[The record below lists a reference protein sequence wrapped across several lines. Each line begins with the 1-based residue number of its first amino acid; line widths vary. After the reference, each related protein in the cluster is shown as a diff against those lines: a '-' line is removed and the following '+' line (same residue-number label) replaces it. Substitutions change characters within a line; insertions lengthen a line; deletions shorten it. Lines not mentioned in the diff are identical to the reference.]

1 MILAALQLNSSPLW
15 ARNREQI
22 AESLALLPPERP
34 CLVLL
39 PENFACFGGRDDYHR
54 LAEPLGHGPIQRQLS
69 AWAREH
75 GIWLVAGSLP
85 TRVAGQT
92 KVHTSSLVYDDQG
105 VLRGHY
111 HKLHLFDVDVADAH
125 GSYRES
131 DSFLPGRDY
140 CVVPSPFGGL
150 GLSICY
156 DVRFPELYRKL
167 RSAGADVLLVPAAF
181 TRVTG
186 QAHWRPLLQARAIEN
201 QCYLVAANQWGRH
214 GPERETWGRSLILD
228 PWGDLLAERPE
239 GTGLLHARLDAQR
252 LSHIRNQMPV
262 LAHARMTPDWKKDE

>member
-1 MILAALQLNSSPLW
+1 MILAALQLNSGPLW
-15 ARNREQI
+15 ARNRAQI
-22 AESLALLPPERP
+22 AAWLARLPPERP

-39 PENFACFGGRDDYHR
+39 PENFACFGGSGDYQQ
-54 LAEPLGHGPIQRQLS
+54 LAEPLGQGAIQRQLA

-85 TRVAGQT
+85 TRVAGEQR
-92 KVHTSSLVYDDQG
+92 VHTTALVYDDEG
-105 VLRGHY
+105 RLCGHY
-111 HKLHLFDVDVADAH
+111 HKLHLFDVEVEDAH
-125 GSYRES
+125 GRYRES

-156 DVRFPELYRKL
+156 DVRFPELYRTL
-167 RSAGADVLLVPAAF
+167 RQAGADVLLVPAAF
-181 TRVTG
+181 TRITG

-214 GPERETWGRSLILD
+214 APQRETWGHSLILD
-228 PWGDLLAERPE
+228 PWGEPLAEQAE
-239 GTGLLHARLDAQR
+239 GIGLLHARLDVQR
-252 LSHIRNQMPV
+252 LTTIRSRMPV
-262 LAHARMTPDWKKDE
+262 LSHARMTSGWKKEE